1 MRLQRASAPA
11 PIGIVHLGP
20 GAFFRAH
27 TMTYIAEAVAKSGG
41 DWGVCA
47 VSLTSRRTLDQL
59 EPQGCAYT
67 AVELGPD
74 GRSHQIIETMSDIL
88 ALRDDRASVMARLVD
103 PATRIVSLTITEKGY
118 GDPDPAN
125 KDTAPAII
133 AEALHERWSAGSR
146 PFTVL
151 SCDNLTGNGAII
163 RDLVLKRCETYEP
176 AFADWVAREGRFPST
191 MVDRITPA
199 TTEADIDALQNQ
211 TGYRDEA
218 CVVHE
223 PFRQWVI
230 EDDFV
235 DGQRPDFEA
244 AGALLVEDVEP
255 FEMLKLR
262 CLNAAHSALAYMGSA
277 MGLETIA
284 QCMDNKQLVAF
295 IRSLW
300 RIDILPTLRPTPG
313 IDPAAYCDQL
323 AERFSNPAIHHKLSQ
338 IAMDGSL
345 KVKQRILPTMRDN
358 LRQGCPS
365 ANLTLVM
372 AAWMAFVRHKCSNDG
387 ASALHDPR
395 AGELCEAVEQA
406 KDGGACVDSLLALD
420 DLIPEAL
427 RNDEDTIA
435 LLRATLSD
443 VQDNG
448 IQAILSRHLA
458 ETS

>member
-1 MRLQRASAPA
+1 VRLQRSSAAA
-11 PIGIVHLGP
+11 PMGIVHLGP

-27 TMTYIAEAVAKSGG
+27 TMIYIAEAIARSGG

-47 VSLTSRRTLDQL
+47 VSLTSRRTVDQL

-67 AVELGPD
+67 AVELGPE
-74 GRSHQIIETMSDIL
+74 GRSHQIIETISESL
-88 ALRDDRASVMARLVD
+88 ALRDDRQSVMARLVD

-118 GDPDPAN
+118 ADPDPES

-133 AEALHERWSAGSR
+133 AEALHQRWSAGSR

-151 SCDNLTGNGAII
+151 SCDNLPGNGTII
-163 RDLVLKRCETYEP
+163 RDLVMKRCAAYEP
-176 AFADWVAREGRFPST
+176 AFADWVAGEGRFPST

-199 TTEADIDALQNQ
+199 TTDADIEALEDQA
-211 TGYRDEA
+211 GYRDEA

-262 CLNAAHSALAYMGSA
+262 CLNAAHSALAYMGTA
-277 MGLETIA
+277 MGHETIA
-284 QCMDNKQLVAF
+284 QCMDDRHLVAF

-300 RIDILPTLRPTPG
+300 RSDILPTLRPTPG
-313 IDPAAYCDQL
+313 IDPAAYCNQL

-345 KVKQRILPTMRDN
+345 KVKQRIMPTMLDN
-358 LRQGCPS
+358 LRQGRPS
-365 ANLTLVM
+365 PGMTMVM
-372 AAWMAFVRHKCSNDG
+372 AAWMEFVRRKCSDQG
-387 ASALHDPR
+387 PSALHDPR
-395 AGELCEAVEQA
+395 AAELCRFTRSTDDIVSMVEGIFA
-406 KDGGACVDSLLALD
+406 LEDFFLTTLASDAATKELVVG
-420 DLIPEAL
+420 AL
-427 RNDEDTIA
+427 REI
-435 LLRATLSD
+435 RAQSVRT
-443 VQDNG
+443 
-448 IQAILSRHLA
+448 AILRTPCTL
-458 ETS
+458 E

>member
-11 PIGIVHLGP
+11 PVGIVHLGP

-47 VSLTSRRTLDQL
+47 VSLTSRRTLNQL
-59 EPQGCAYT
+59 KPQGCAYT
-67 AVELGPD
+67 AVELRPEGP
-74 GRSHQIIETMSDIL
+74 SHQIIEAISEIL
-88 ALRDDRASVMARLVD
+88 ALRDDRQSVMARLVD
-103 PATRIVSLTITEKGY
+103 PATWIVSLTITEKGY
-118 GDPDPAN
+118 ADPDPES

-133 AEALHERWSAGSR
+133 AEALHQRWSAGAR

-151 SCDNLTGNGAII
+151 SCDNLTGNGTII

-199 TTEADIDALQNQ
+199 TTEADIDALEEQA
-211 TGYRDEA
+211 GYRDEA

-235 DGQRPDFEA
+235 DGQRPDFKA

-262 CLNAAHSALAYMGSA
+262 CLNAAHSALAYMGTA

-284 QCMDNKQLVAF
+284 QCMDDTQLVAF

-300 RIDILPTLRPTPG
+300 RNDILPTLRPTPG
-313 IDPAAYCDQL
+313 IEPAAYCDQL

-358 LRQGCPS
+358 LRADRSS
-365 ANLTLVM
+365 ASLTLVM
-372 AAWMAFVRHKCSNDG
+372 AAWMAFVRQKCSDGG

-395 AGELCEAVEQA
+395 AGELCEAIQKA
-406 KDGGACVDSLLALD
+406 KKDGAYVDSLLALD
-420 DLIPEAL
+420 DLIPEEL
-427 RNDEDTIA
+427 RNDADTVA
-435 LLRATLSD
+435 LLRTTVNEL
-443 VQDNG
+443 QDEG
-448 IQAILSRHLA
+448 MQAVLSRHLN
-458 ETS
+458 